1 MATSEQRCQVWLLH
15 RRPYRN
21 TSLILDCL
29 AEGAGRIGVVAR
41 GGRRDPQMQAFRPL
55 LMTLTGRTELKT
67 LRQVEAL
74 GPQVPLVGQA
84 LYCGLYLNELL
95 VRLLHRDDPQ
105 DALLPLY
112 RHTLD
117 ALAANDTPLDVLL
130 RRFEYQL
137 LEQLGYGF
145 SLEHEVA
152 GQAICDSAR
161 YHLVPDQGLVADS
174 RGSYLGAD
182 LLAIAAEQWQADSRR
197 TARALMRAA
206 LAPHL
211 GERPLRSR
219 ELFRAGAGRARGT
232 TDSDSED
239 L

>member
-1 MATSEQRCQVWLLH
+1 MATSEQRVRVWLLH

-29 AEGAGRIGVVAR
+29 AQGHGRIGVVAR
-41 GGRRDPQMQAFRPL
+41 GGRRDPQMQPFRPL
-55 LMTLTGRTELKT
+55 LMTLSGRSELKT
-67 LRQVEAL
+67 LRHVEADAAA
-74 GPQVPLVGQA
+74 VPLYGEA

-112 RHTLD
+112 QHTLE
-117 ALAANDTPLDVLL
+117 ALAQAQLPADILL

-137 LEQLGYGF
+137 LDQLGYGF
-145 SLEHEVA
+145 SLEQDVS
-152 GQAICDSAR
+152 GQAIRADAR
-161 YHLVPDQGLVADS
+161 YHLLPDQGLVAEQ
-174 RGSYLGAD
+174 RGVYLGAD
-182 LLAIAAEQWQADSRR
+182 LLAVAAEQWQPASRKL
-197 TARALMRAA
+197 ARQLMRAA

-211 GERPLRSR
+211 GDRPLRSR
-219 ELFRAGAGRARGT
+219 ELFRPGALRAADT
-232 TDSDSED
+232 SDQDSED